1 MDSKLKRTPG
11 IYLTGFMGS
20 GKTTVGRALADKVG
34 WDFVDLDT
42 EIVARE
48 RAAISEIFDARGE
61 AEFRRIETEVIR
73 SWVCKVARGMPS
85 VVALGGGAFVQPE
98 NLDLL
103 EQNGISIW
111 LDCPIEVVHQ
121 RIAAESETRPLAR
134 DTAALQHLYEQR
146 RAAYSRAS
154 YRIDADCDVDRAV
167 QQILDLP
174 FWK

>member
-20 GKTTVGRALADKVG
+20 GKTTVARALADRLG
-34 WDFVDLDT
+34 WDFVDLDD

-48 RAAISEIFDARGE
+48 RVAIADIFDTRGE

-73 SWVCKVARGMPS
+73 AWVCKVARGMPA

-98 NLDLL
+98 NLELL
-103 EQNGISIW
+103 EHNGISIW
-111 LDCPIEVVHQ
+111 LDCPVEVAHQ
-121 RIAAESETRPLAR
+121 RIAAEADKRPLAR
-134 DTAALQHLYEQR
+134 DLSALQLLYEQR
-146 RAAYSRAS
+146 REAYGRAS
-154 YRIDADCDVDRAV
+154 YRIDAGCDIESAL
-167 QQILDLP
+167 QQILELP